1 MEAVGIKLLCKIAL
15 NENHDVS
22 LDGFNMVAV
31 GRGRDLPESGGGKD
45 LPESG
50 GEVVGGGGERLTR
63 FGVER
68 FQQQRVRIVEVGK
81 GDVGGRVE
89 LAGGDVE

>member
-31 GRGRDLPESGGGKD
+31 GRGRDLPE
-45 LPESG
+45 P
-50 GEVVGGGGERLTR
+50 GEGRLTR

>member
-31 GRGRDLPESGGGKD
+31 GRGRDLPESRGGGKTYPSLGRGD
-45 LPESG
+45 LPDSG
-50 GEVVGGGGERLTR
+50 WNASSSNGSAL
-63 FGVER
+63 
-68 FQQQRVRIVEVGK
+68 
-81 GDVGGRVE
+81 
-89 LAGGDVE
+89 